1 MGCFALDAVSV
12 RSITAPTVELIAN
25 NGFET
30 GDLSSWTYCNPQSAT
45 SAGEV
50 IKNSD
55 NFQCMGY
62 TYQAKIGSHFYYDGA
77 VGNADYLIQTFPT
90 IIGAT
95 YTISYW
101 LYNQGSGSAS
111 SADVII
117 SI

>member
-1 MGCFALDAVSV
+1 M
-12 RSITAPTVELIAN
+12 ELIAN
-25 NGFET
+25 NDFET
-30 GDLSSWTYCNPQSAT
+30 GSLSPWTYCNPKSAA
-45 SAGEV
+45 SPGKV

-55 NFQCMGY
+55 YEQCLGY
-62 TYQAKIGSHFYYDGA
+62 TYQAKSGSHFYFDGA
-77 VGNADYLIQTFPT
+77 VGNADYLIQTFLT
-90 IIGAT
+90 TVGTT